1 MSEWGFLDYE
11 SPLYG
16 SQLRSLTL
24 ADDAST
30 RALVSNLERAG
41 VVILSES
48 RHGVS
53 IRSESFVGRIAVGSL
68 DITIEPKISWGRW
81 TALIGYAFRLRGVLR
96 SDRTAMYTPQGRL
109 QDLIAM
115 EFLVEAES
123 IVASGLHREYVSQR
137 KSLSVPRGRIDF
149 SRISKQ
155 GGIRRAAIPSR
166 YSSRSDDSILNRA
179 LLSGIRLVAAST
191 DDPKLRGS
199 ARRLSRELDSTVA
212 SVNLA
217 SELVLSAQ
225 RSIDR
230 RTTRYEPAL
239 NLLQALMAGTSI
251 SLEAA
256 QGPQVLKLPGFALDM
271 NALWQ
276 RLLGRVLG
284 EWQEN
289 FSIEQEFQLRD
300 VFRRSVDSP
309 VRRRLP
315 RPRPDFARKDQKEV
329 TMFLDAKYRD
339 LWERSLPIEMLYQLS
354 IYAVSQQGRLAVM
367 LYPSHE
373 IGAAEERFD
382 IHDPVTSS
390 YRASVALR
398 PVDLNELE
406 ALISAPRS
414 ATRAEARRRFATAL
428 LAN

>member
-315 RPRPDFARKDQKEV
+315 RPRPDFARKD
-329 TMFLDAKYRD
+329 RC
-339 LWERSLPIEMLYQLS
+339 R
-354 IYAVSQQGRLAVM
+354 
-367 LYPSHE
+367 
-373 IGAAEERFD
+373 
-382 IHDPVTSS
+382 
-390 YRASVALR
+390 
-398 PVDLNELE
+398 
-406 ALISAPRS
+406 
-414 ATRAEARRRFATAL
+414 
-428 LAN
+428 